1 VNPRKTVL
9 AAIMLGAVAGLLVGD
24 EKPTEP
30 SEPPV
35 RLKKKGRP
43 EGEAPPKQP
52 MPDGK
57 KPERLRDPDAQK
69 DAEPEVTEEI
79 DEQETLA
86 RVARNMRSSEE
97 RLANQELGESTRQV
111 QRDIL
116 KDLDLL
122 IELSKNPPQNQ
133 SQDQDS
139 QSDPSSSPRQ
149 GQQKGMQKQSQRQQQ
164 AGRQQRRMQRQQAR
178 NRGRGQPQ
186 RGQEGQSEQPMDI
199 ADGNQPGG
207 GGKGGK
213 EDANK
218 IADIYKEV
226 WGHLPESMRAEMN
239 AYSREQ
245 FMAKY
250 EDVIKKYY
258 SAISEKSRRKG
269 D

>member
-1 VNPRKTVL
+1 VNPRRITL
-9 AAIMLGAVAGLLVGD
+9 AAIMLVAMAGLLTAD
-24 EKPTEP
+24 EKSKEPP

-43 EGEAPPKQP
+43 EGELPPKQP
-52 MPDGK
+52 MPDDK
-57 KPERLRDPDAQK
+57 KQERLRDPDAPK
-69 DAEPEVTEEI
+69 DAEPEVGEEV

-86 RVARNMRSSEE
+86 RVGRNMRNSEE
-97 RLANQELGESTRQV
+97 RLANHELGESTRQV

-122 IELSKNPPQNQ
+122 IELSKNPPQQN
-133 SQDQDS
+133 QDS
-139 QSDPSSSPRQ
+139 QSDPSSSPQQ
-149 GQQKGMQKQSQRQQQ
+149 GQQKQGQQKQGQRQQQ

-178 NRGRGQPQ
+178 NRGQGQPQ
-186 RGQEGQSEQPMDI
+186 RGQDGQPEQPMDI
-199 ADGNQPGG
+199 ANGGNQPG

-213 EDANK
+213 EGADK
-218 IADIYKEV
+218 IADMYKEI

-258 SAISEKSRRKG
+258 SAISEKNRRKG